1 MTTGSAKRD
10 FSIYLRREPVLLALL
25 FGLAVLAFLAVG
37 ALSRIFHAQQDALAI
52 RWSTRGA
59 ADLKLQHFESAATEF
74 RTALLYSRGNFSY
87 ELGLAQALIG
97 QKRTSEA
104 DAYLINLWGRR
115 PENGLVNLELART
128 AAGRGDTEQA
138 LRYYHNA
145 IYAPWP
151 GDQEAQE
158 RNARLELINY
168 LLGINARTQAQS
180 EMISLAAN
188 LEDDPTQQT
197 NLGALFMRAKDY
209 EHGLAAYR
217 RALSIAPH
225 DPAALA
231 GAGLAAYELGRYPMA
246 QRYLQHAVEDAPG
259 DTASAALLRITEL
272 VLQMD
277 PFRRQIRVAQRD
289 RSALDAFA
297 VAGKRLKSCP
307 HAAASLAP
315 AKSRE
320 DLQAEWGKMKPQMT
334 ERGFRNNPDLVNAAM
349 ELVFK
354 IERTSNQGCQAPTDA
369 DVALLL
375 IAKLHEGS

>member
-97 QKRTSEA
+97 QKRISEA

-334 ERGFRNNPDLVNAAM
+334 ERGFRNNPDLVNTAM

>member
-97 QKRTSEA
+97 QKRISEA

-158 RNARLELINY
+158 RNARLELISY

-259 DTASAALLRITEL
+259 DTASAAVLRITEL

-320 DLQAEWGKMKPQMT
+320 DLQAEWAKMKPQMT

>member
-1 MTTGSAKRD
+1 
-10 FSIYLRREPVLLALL
+10 
-25 FGLAVLAFLAVG
+25 LAVLAFLAVG
-37 ALSRIFHAQQDALAI
+37 VLSRIFHAQQDALAI
-52 RWSTRGA
+52 RWSARGA

-128 AAGRGDTEQA
+128 AAGSGDTEQA

-180 EMISLAAN
+180 ELISLAAN

-197 NLGALFMRAKDY
+197 NLGALFMRAQDY

-231 GAGLAAYELGRYPMA
+231 GAGIAAYELGRYPMA

-259 DTASAALLRITEL
+259 DTASAAVLRITEL

-297 VAGKRLKSCP
+297 AAGKRLKSCP
-307 HAAASLAP
+307 HAAASLVP

-320 DLQAEWGKMKPQMT
+320 DLQAEWAKMKPQMT